1 METRIAEIA
10 PGIFRFS
17 TFVPEVAP
25 PDGFTFNQ
33 FLIQADEPL
42 LFHCGAR
49 AMFPSVSAAVK
60 SIIPLERLRW
70 ISFSHVEADECGA
83 MNLWLA
89 AAPRAEV
96 AHGATACDISLN
108 DLADRPPRV
117 LADGEVLD
125 LGGRRVRYLD
135 TPHVPHGWDAG
146 MMFEEETKTLLCSD
160 LFTHLGDPEPLTEGD
175 ILGPARAA
183 EEAFQAT
190 SLTPAIA
197 PALARLAA
205 LQPKTLAIMHG
216 SSYRGDCAAAL
227 TALGDFYAA
236 RLDASLQA
244 KGAR

>member
-1 METRIAEIA
+1 MGFAMETRVAEIA
-10 PGIFRFS
+10 PGIFRLS

-25 PDGFTFNQ
+25 PAGFTFNQ
-33 FLIQADEPL
+33 FLIDADEPL

-49 AMFPSVSAAVK
+49 AMFPSVSAAVR

-89 AAPRAEV
+89 AAPEAQV
-96 AHGATACDISLN
+96 AHGATACSVSIG

-160 LFTHLGDPEPLTEGD
+160 LFTQLGDPEPLTEVD
-175 ILGPARAA
+175 ILGPAAEA
-183 EEAFQAT
+183 EEVFQPT
-190 SLTPAIA
+190 PLTPAIQ
-197 PALARLAA
+197 PTLARLAG
-205 LQPKTLAIMHG
+205 LQPKTLAVMHG

-227 TALGDFYAA
+227 MALGEFYAA
-236 RLDASLQA
+236 RLDASLQV
-244 KGAR
+244 

>member
-1 METRIAEIA
+1 METRVAEIA
-10 PGIFRFS
+10 PGIFRLS

-25 PDGFTFNQ
+25 PAGFTFNQ
-33 FLIQADEPL
+33 FLILADEPL

-49 AMFPSVSAAVK
+49 AMFPSISAAVATLM
-60 SIIPLERLRW
+60 PLERLRW
-70 ISFSHVEADECGA
+70 ISFSHVEADESGA

-89 AAPRAEV
+89 AAPNAEV
-96 AHGATACDISLN
+96 AHGATACNVSIG

-175 ILGPARAA
+175 ILGPATAA

-190 SLTPAIA
+190 SLTPAIR
-197 PALARLAA
+197 PTLARLAD
-205 LQPKTLAIMHG
+205 LKPQTLAIMHG
-216 SSYRGDCAAAL
+216 SSYTGDCAAAL

-236 RLDASLQA
+236 RLEASL
-244 KGAR
+244 GA